1 MASSPHLFRMIT
13 RAQLRCVKLLLG
25 AFLLPGCSSSQM
37 SRIDANRELYES
49 WPLEMRQAVLD
60 GKVEPG
66 MNRDMVRM
74 VLGQPTEILTK
85 AAGINEDEIWVYRT
99 GGDEGGTGM
108 GMGNPGLSMGGS
120 LGGLN
125 VGSGGGMGPTMGI
138 GTGMGSNMGIS
149 APIMSAP
156 VRTPAEERE
165 IVFQDGVVL
174 RAEPGH

>member
-1 MASSPHLFRMIT
+1 MIT
-13 RAQLRCVKLLLG
+13 RAQLRCVTLLLG
-25 AFLLPGCSSSQM
+25 AFLLAGCASSQM

-99 GGDEGGTGM
+99 GGDEGGSGM
-108 GMGNPGLSMGGS
+108 GMGSPGLSMGGTM
-120 LGGLN
+120 GGLS
-125 VGSGGGMGPTMGI
+125 VGSGGMGTSMGTNMGMGG
-138 GTGMGSNMGIS
+138 GTNMGIS